1 MQNSNAINQPGR
13 SAGVPAVLEMAA
25 LDDLGPRT
33 RWAIRNSPLPI
44 LAYSITS
51 QFVELNDRIEK
62 ENQERAAAGRPLRPY
77 VDPRD
82 DELDRR
88 IAKGVMESQAQLLLD
103 DGVQIQDVN
112 SGLKPLVS
120 KPSPK
125 TLRERRRGL
134 RRIRW

>member
-25 LDDLGPRT
+25 LDDLGPAT

-51 QFVELNDRIEK
+51 QIVELNDKIEG
-62 ENQERAAAGRPLRPY
+62 ENEVRAARGLPLRPY
-77 VDPRD
+77 ADPKDPRL
-82 DELDRR
+82 DERLAQGVLQTQ
-88 IAKGVMESQAQLLLD
+88 AKLLLD
-103 DGVQIQDVN
+103 EGVQIQDVQA
-112 SGLKPLVS
+112 GMKPLVS
-120 KPSPK
+120 RPSPK
-125 TLRERRRGL
+125 TLRERRRTQ